1 MFVIERIRQLPLAMV
16 LGLALMAVGGVLDVV
31 IHLGPVDHHAHEAF
45 VSAHGGHVVGIAGM
59 ALVLAGVVM
68 HGAHHQTRRR
78 RAATTH
84 GGPDSNAH
92 R

>member
-1 MFVIERIRQLPLAMV
+1 MFVIERIRQLPLTMI
-16 LGLALMAVGGVLDVV
+16 LGLAVIAVGGVLDVV
-31 IHLGPVDHHAHEAF
+31 IHLGPVDHHAHEQF
-45 VSAHGGHVVGIAGM
+45 VTAHGAHLVGIAGM

-68 HGAHHQTRRR
+68 HGARHHTRRR
-78 RAATTH
+78 RAANQ